1 MITIS
6 KEIMYQNLLE
16 RIGTAFSLPEVCG
29 IEIKGIYI
37 EKGMD
42 KESICHLAERAV
54 SCSFH
59 DILSDIDL
67 SVMIRKSPRDIVSEE
82 EYVKRIDRF
91 GFTEERCL
99 GICYMH
105 DSKIYRIIMK
115 NGMRYDFGFRFVM
128 DETAAPVELQKPACQ
143 TVYKAE
149 ENANWPR
156 ENINRFWFVQIQA
169 LAKLYRKDYLISDH
183 LANMNLNETLVQ
195 QMVLRDLKYG
205 TNFHRYGYAEVLE
218 YKKVGSQD
226 YPYKK
231 DDDSFNLIASKLY
244 SAAVTY
250 DRLTK
255 VFYPMETERLHLFLS
270 IWDFYDNN
278 ASCSEQ

>member
-6 KEIMYQNLLE
+6 KEIMHQNLLE

-29 IEIKGIYI
+29 VEIKGIYI
-37 EKGMD
+37 ERSMD
-42 KESICHLAERAV
+42 EESICDLAERAV

-59 DILSDIDL
+59 DILSDIDM
-67 SVMIRKSPRDIVSEE
+67 SVVIRKSSRDIVTEE

-91 GFTEERCL
+91 GFTEEGCL

-128 DETAAPVELQKPACQ
+128 DETAAPVELQKSSCQ
-143 TVYKAE
+143 NAYKAE
-149 ENANWPR
+149 ENVNWPR
-156 ENINRFWFVQIQA
+156 KNINRFWFVQIQA
-169 LAKLYRKDYLISDH
+169 LAKLYRNDYLISDH

-218 YKKVGSQD
+218 YNKIGFQD
-226 YPYKK
+226 CPYKRE
-231 DDDSFNLIASKLY
+231 DDSFNLIASKLY

-255 VFYPMETERLHLFLS
+255 IFYPIETEKLHLFLS
-270 IWDFYDNN
+270 IWDCYDNN
-278 ASCSEQ
+278 DSCGKH